1 MCKVGRK
8 SCMEA
13 GGGYGEGSSDSFA
26 PQGYYVLLVVRVGQL
41 LMNLQVRPVRITVSN
56 VAMKSVMTVS
66 ALFRPARTA
75 MMSELGFVYFL
86 VKAASKKAVKVWL
99 VSQWMRLQGPACSF
113 LKRDLVRGWSGL
125 LDRVY
130 GTAKELLGMRLDVQH
145 FVGGHFA
152 QDALQTC

>member
-8 SCMEA
+8 SCVEA

-26 PQGYYVLLVVRVGQL
+26 PQGYCVLLVVRIEQL
-41 LMNLQVRPVRITVSN
+41 LMNIHVRPVRITVSN

-99 VSQWMRLQGPACSF
+99 VSQWMRLQGPVCSY
-113 LKRDLVRGWSGL
+113 LECNLVRG
-125 LDRVY
+125 
-130 GTAKELLGMRLDVQH
+130 
-145 FVGGHFA
+145 
-152 QDALQTC
+152 